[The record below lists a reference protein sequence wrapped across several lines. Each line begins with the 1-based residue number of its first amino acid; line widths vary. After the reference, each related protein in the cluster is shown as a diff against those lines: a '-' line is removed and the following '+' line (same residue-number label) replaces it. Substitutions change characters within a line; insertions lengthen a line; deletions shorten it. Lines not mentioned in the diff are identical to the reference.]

1 MEVKTLLRLIKDDVA
16 HLEGITSEFSME
28 AFPTSD
34 EIDVAL
40 VRANALLKE
49 LDLLRKLNDHHESG
63 PKEIVVA
70 QKQNIIITEPDYT
83 EPESFGILTLEPAS
97 DETSKPG
104 IPELQDLVP
113 EEQVNHSEMDIDV
126 QQPAEEMPVIS
137 VHVSHTEEHFAALV
151 EPAGAVFETIPENKP
166 DTVASGLNIETEIV
180 ASAFPMAGEAAS
192 TDETAISPDVTEQR
206 EEILAEEFSEVKK
219 TLNET
224 LGESHQMVN
233 DILAP
238 EKSEPG
244 YKLVPIDSIWD
255 GIGIN
260 DRFLYVRELF
270 ANNSA
275 KFESTVA
282 ALDELES
289 IHDAVNYLKSN
300 FKWNKTVTS
309 QKFLVLVKRRFTKQ

>member
-1 MEVKTLLRLIKDDVA
+1 MEVKTLLRLIKDDVS
-16 HLEGITSEFSME
+16 HLEGITSEFNLESL
-28 AFPTSD
+28 PTSD
-34 EIDVAL
+34 ELDVAL

-49 LDLLRKLNDHHESG
+49 LDLLRKWNDHHESG
-63 PKEIVVA
+63 LKANIVVQE
-70 QKQNIIITEPDYT
+70 QKVIIS
-83 EPESFGILTLEPAS
+83 EPEHSAAETFGISNMEKRKDEPL
-97 DETSKPG
+97 KPL
-104 IPELQDLVP
+104 ISEQQDLAP
-113 EEQVNHSEMDIDV
+113 EEKVKHPDFDIAV
-126 QQPAEEMPVIS
+126 HQSAEEKS
-137 VHVSHTEEHFAALV
+137 VVLAPVSHTEAHFAALV
-151 EPAGAVFETIPENKP
+151 EPAEAVFATITENKT
-166 DTVASGLNIETEIV
+166 DSEASALNSNVAV
-180 ASAFPMAGEAAS
+180 AASAFPEAGVS
-192 TDETAISPDVTEQR
+192 DTVVTVISEEIPEQR
-206 EEILAEEFSEVKK
+206 EEILAEEFREVKK

-275 KFESTVA
+275 KFGSTIE
-282 ALDELES
+282 ALDKLES

-300 FKWNKTVTS
+300 FKWNKTATS